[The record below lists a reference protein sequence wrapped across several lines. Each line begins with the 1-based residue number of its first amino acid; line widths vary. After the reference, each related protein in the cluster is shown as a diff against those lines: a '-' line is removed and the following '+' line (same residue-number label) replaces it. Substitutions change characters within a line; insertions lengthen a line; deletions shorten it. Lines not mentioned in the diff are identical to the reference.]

1 MSANSA
7 LRVTELDFNDIKT
20 NLKTFLKSQNEFSG
34 YDFEGSSMSVLLD
47 ILAYNTHY
55 NAFYT
60 NMVANEMFLDS
71 ALLRSSVVSK
81 ARALGYTPRS
91 VTGATAKI
99 NIQVSPT
106 DSPTSISIDKNTPFT
121 STVNNVSYTFNT
133 TESTTITKNSNGNY
147 IANNVTIKQGDF
159 LSHSYIANTSDPDQK
174 YIFPNMGTD
183 SSTIVVKLKESS
195 ASANV
200 YVYTKASDI
209 TTVNSSSNV
218 YFTHENTD
226 GRFEVTFGDDI
237 LGRKLTSGNV
247 IILESLV
254 SEGEIPNG
262 AETFF
267 ASNNVGGYSN
277 VFITT
282 ATAAFGGN
290 DRETVQSIK
299 FNAPKHYET
308 QNRAVTVNDYR
319 RIVSTEYAD
328 ADSIAVWGGEDNET
342 PVYGKVFIAVKPK
355 TGLTLTDTAKDYI
368 KQILKE
374 RKVVSVT
381 PEVQNPDYTYMKF
394 DSTVKFNESTAQNTA
409 AVIAQNVKNK
419 IVNFGT
425 NELSNFDLKFRYSKL
440 TREIDKVDP
449 SILSNLLTVKLIK
462 KLTVTV
468 GSSASYKSN
477 FSNEIYHPNNTYI
490 GSVTSTEFTY
500 SDTVGNSETECFL
513 DDENGTIRVV
523 KLKLG
528 VRTLI
533 QNSIGT
539 VDYTNGLIN
548 LSTFAPT
555 AITGNTVNI
564 TITPASNDISPVRDQ
579 ILIISNND
587 VTVTA
592 TSDSTESIGSVITV
606 GSTTTTGTSTSSTS
620 SGY

>member
-20 NLKTFLKSQNEFSG
+20 NLRTFLKSQNEFSG

-106 DSPTSISIDKNTPFT
+106 DSPTSINVDKNTPFT
-121 STVNNVSYTFNT
+121 STVNNVTYTFNT
-133 TESTTITKNSNGNY
+133 TESTTISKNSNGNY
-147 IANNVTIKQGDF
+147 VANNVTIKQGDF
-159 LSHSYIANTSDPDQK
+159 LSHSYVANTSDPDQK
-174 YIFPNMGTD
+174 YIFPNLGTD

-226 GRFEVTFGDDI
+226 GRFEVTFGDGI

-262 AETFF
+262 AETFI

-277 VFITT
+277 VFVTT
-282 ATAAFGGN
+282 ATAAFGGS
-290 DRETVQSIK
+290 DRETVESIK

-319 RIVSTEYAD
+319 RIISTEYAD

-342 PVYGKVFIAVKPK
+342 PVYGKVFIAIKPK

-368 KQILKE
+368 KQLLKE

-381 PEVQNPDYTYMKF
+381 PEVQNPDYTYMNF
-394 DSTVKFNESTAQNTA
+394 DCTVKFNEATSQNTA

-419 IVNFGT
+419 IVNFGI
-425 NELSNFDLKFRYSKL
+425 NDLSNFDLKFRYSKL

-468 GSSASYKSN
+468 GSSASYKAN
-477 FSNEIYHPNNTYI
+477 FHNEIYHPNNTYI
-490 GSVTSTEFTY
+490 GAVTSTEFTY
-500 SDTVGNSETECFL
+500 RDTVGNSETECFL
-513 DDENGTIRVV
+513 DDENGVMRVV

-539 VDYTNGLIN
+539 VDYTKGLIN

-564 TITPASNDISPVRDQ
+564 TITPASNDVSPVRDQ

-592 TSDSTESIGSVITV
+592 TSDSTESLGSVITV
-606 GSTTTTGTSTSSTS
+606 GSTTATGTSTASTS